1 MSLVAFRFKG
11 SHPTRTILF
20 GFLLALVI
28 GTVLLMLPLSTRS
41 PGGIPLLPA
50 LFTSTSALCV
60 TGLSDVD
67 VPTYWT
73 PFGHVVI
80 MVLIQIGGFG
90 VMSFATLLSLR
101 VVKKLSLGS
110 RITAATEAHGSV
122 GGVRTLLK
130 RVLATGLVVEGVV
143 MTLLTIRLLT
153 LGYPVGD
160 ALWFG
165 LFHAV
170 SSFNNAGFSLFP
182 GNMTPFV
189 GDWGI
194 CLPIMASIIIGGLG
208 FPVLR
213 QLARAY
219 RWPHRWDM
227 NTRMVLFGT
236 AVLLVV
242 TSIYVTVLEWNN
254 PKTLG
259 TLPWHSRILAGAFQA
274 VQTRT
279 AGFNSVDI
287 GAMHDATLFGM
298 DSMMFIGG
306 GPAGTAGGIKI
317 TTFFVLLFIAWAE
330 IRGDSA
336 VNIFGRRLSR
346 ALHRQAITVALLA
359 SGVVGLATLALLV
372 LSPFSLDQTLFE
384 AVSAFGTV
392 GLSTGIT
399 PQLAPP
405 CQLVLI
411 ALMIIGRLG
420 PITVATALAT
430 PTQTRR
436 YQLPKERPII
446 G

>member
-1 MSLVAFRFKG
+1 VALPFRG
-11 SHPTRTILF
+11 SRPTRTILF
-20 GFLLALVI
+20 GFLLALI
-28 GTVLLMLPLSTRS
+28 LGTGLLMLPISTQS

-50 LFTSTSALCV
+50 LFTATSALCV

-101 VVKKLSLGS
+101 VMGKVSLGS

-122 GGVRTLLK
+122 GGLRPLLR
-130 RVLATGLVVEGVV
+130 RVLVTGLMIEGIV
-143 MTLLTIRLLT
+143 MAMLTIRLLT
-153 LGYPVGD
+153 LGYSVGD
-160 ALWFG
+160 SLWYG

-194 CLPIMASIIIGGLG
+194 CLPIMGAIIVGGLG
-208 FPVLR
+208 FPVLH
-213 QLARAY
+213 QLARVY
-219 RWPHRWDM
+219 RHPHQWSM
-227 NTRMVLFGT
+227 HTRMVLFGT
-236 AVLLVV
+236 AVLLVL
-242 TSIYVTVLEWNN
+242 SSLYVTVLEWNN

-259 TLPWHSRILAGAFQA
+259 ELPWHSRILAGTFQA

-287 GAMHDATLFGM
+287 GSLHDSTLFGM
-298 DSMMFIGG
+298 DMLMFIGG

-346 ALHRQAITVALLA
+346 SLHRQAITVALLA
-359 SGVVGLATLALLV
+359 SAVVGLATLALLV
-372 LSPFSLDQTLFE
+372 LSPFSLDQSLFE
-384 AVSAFGTV
+384 AISAFGTV

-399 PQLAPP
+399 AQLNPA

-411 ALMIIGRLG
+411 ALMIVGRLG
-420 PITVATALAT
+420 PITVATALAA
-430 PTQTRR
+430 PTTKRH